1 MNISK
6 HIPAHI
12 KRVSRSIG
20 YFLWV
25 GTSDDLHGVSVI
37 LRARLTPRQ
46 RAALAFSALQ
56 SLDHETA
63 CATADAALCDPYKQE
78 VAA

>member
-37 LRARLTPRQ
+37 LRA
-46 RAALAFSALQ
+46 
-56 SLDHETA
+56 
-63 CATADAALCDPYKQE
+63 LCDPYKQE

>member
-1 MNISK
+1 MNISQ
-6 HIPAHI
+6 HIPDNI
-12 KRVSRSIG
+12 KRVSRSLG

-25 GTSDDLHGVSVI
+25 GTSNDLFGLSVV
-37 LRARLTPRQ
+37 LRARLTPKQ

-56 SLDHETA
+56 SLDHDTA
-63 CATADAALCDPYKQE
+63 CATADAALCDPYEQE